1 MITAL
6 QNANASPVLT
16 GHDAKMVRN
25 HGYTNIFERHHIAK
39 HAFETKVSPRFMALK
54 RNEYYQ
60 FVKNQFN
67 LDVCSNDGHNV
78 CKNGGT
84 CYVEQENIIKCNCPQ
99 EFDGHYCEVG
109 KKNIREN

>member
-1 MITAL
+1 
-6 QNANASPVLT
+6 
-16 GHDAKMVRN
+16 MVRN
-25 HGYTNIFERHHIAK
+25 HGYTNIFESYHIAK
-39 HAFETKVSPRFMALK
+39 NVLESNISPRLMAL
-54 RNEYYQ
+54 RRIEYYP

-67 LDVCSNDGHNV
+67 LDVCSNDGHNF

-84 CYVEQENIIKCNCPQ
+84 CYVEQENRIRCNCPQ